1 MITQSSKA
9 RTFRQLHERPG
20 AFAIPNPFDLGS
32 MRILEG
38 LGFEALATTSAGLAF
53 SLGRNDGGAT
63 QAEVLAHC
71 RELSANSC
79 LPISADLG
87 IGFGESP
94 ESAAETVRAAA
105 ASGIV
110 GCSLEDTP
118 AMGKGGAFSFE
129 FAVERIAAAADAARG
144 LDHDFILTARCEHFA
159 YGGSNLDFVLKCLAA
174 FEEAGADVLYAPGV
188 RDPEAIRTICAA
200 LSKPVNVLA
209 GMRGFTL
216 SLPELEMLGVKRVSV
231 GDMFART
238 AYGAVLR
245 SANILNEKGRAHHF
259 GDEARA
265 ANLENRFF
273 Q

>member
-9 RTFRQLHERPG
+9 RTLRQLHERPG

-71 RELSANSC
+71 RELSASSC

-94 ESAAETVRAAA
+94 ESAAETVRTAAA
-105 ASGIV
+105 TGIV

-118 AMGKGGAFSFE
+118 HRGKGANFSFNL
-129 FAVERIAAAADAARG
+129 AVERIAAAADAARR

-159 YGGSNLDFVLKCLAA
+159 YGGSNLDYVLKCLTA

-188 RDPEAIRTICAA
+188 RDPETIRTICAA
-200 LSKPVNVLA
+200 VNKPVNVLV
-209 GMRGFTL
+209 GFRGFSP
-216 SLPELEMLGVKRVSV
+216 SLLELEHLGVKRVSV
-231 GDMFART
+231 GEMFART
-238 AYGAVLR
+238 AYGAILR
-245 SANILNEKGRAHHF
+245 SANILKETGRANHF
-259 GDEARA
+259 GEEARSP
-265 ANLENRFF
+265 NLEKRFF

>member
-1 MITQSSKA
+1 MITQSTKA
-9 RTFRQLHERPG
+9 RRFRQLHQRPG

-53 SLGRNDGGAT
+53 SLGRSDGGAT

-71 RELSANSC
+71 RALSANSS

-94 ESAAETVRAAA
+94 QSAAETVRAAA
-105 ASGIV
+105 ATGIV

-118 AMGKGGAFSFE
+118 PMGKGGAFSFE
-129 FAVERIAAAADAARG
+129 LAVERIAAAAEAARG

-159 YGGSNLDFVLKCLAA
+159 YGGSDLDFVIKCLSA
-174 FEEAGADVLYAPGV
+174 FEKAGADVLYAPGV
-188 RDPEAIRTICAA
+188 RDPETIREICTATR
-200 LSKPVNVLA
+200 KPVNVLF
-209 GMRGFTL
+209 GLRGFAISL
-216 SLPELEMLGVKRVSV
+216 SELEILGVKRVSV

-238 AYGAVLR
+238 AYGAVIR
-245 SANILNEKGRAHHF
+245 AANILKENGIANHF
-259 GDEARA
+259 GDEARV
-265 ANLENRFF
+265 ANLESRFF